1 MKKLFAVLLAVVF
14 SAFVFAACSSSG
26 ETPSTES
33 STEAS
38 TEASTDSS
46 TEAST
51 DSSGGG
57 GSGENNGDWTIA
69 LVPKDATNP
78 WFVRMEQGVK
88 AFQDEN
94 PNLTVFQRGPA
105 ETDAAQQIQVVEDL
119 IAQGV
124 DALCVV
130 PHDPGAM
137 ETVLKKAMD
146 QGIVVITHEASS
158 QENCNW
164 DLEAFDYDSY
174 GAYIMDSL
182 AKAMGEEGE
191 YVCMVGSLTNDS
203 HNQEADAAIARQK
216 EAYPNM
222 TLIDERIDST
232 DNAEVAYNKAKEALK
247 AHPDLKGFLGTSS
260 FDSPGAGRAIEEL
273 GLIGKVFTVG
283 TGMPQTNKT
292 LLEEDAVAALTLWD
306 PADAGYAMCQLAT
319 MVLNGEEVGEGT
331 ALTVP
336 GYENLTMKDK
346 VLTGDAYI
354 TITKDNV
361 DEYDF

>member
-1 MKKLFAVLLAVVF
+1 MKKILAVALALVF
-14 SAFVFAACSSSG
+14 CAFVFAACSSGS
-26 ETPSTES
+26 PSSDAS
-33 STEAS
+33 SSAS

-46 TEAST
+46 SSGSDSSSSGS

-57 GSGENNGDWTIA
+57 KYTIA
-69 LVPKDATNP
+69 VVPKDSTNP
-78 WFVRMEQGVK
+78 WFVRMEEGVK

-94 PNLTVFQRGPA
+94 PDLTAFQRGPA

-158 QENCNW
+158 QQNCDF
-164 DLEAFDYDSY
+164 DLEAFDYDAY

-191 YVCMVGSLTNDS
+191 YICMVGSLTNDS

-222 TLIDERIDST
+222 TLVDERIDT
-232 DNAEVAYNKAKEALK
+232 EDNAEVAYNKAKEALK

-260 FDSPGAGRAIEEL
+260 FDAPGAGRAIEEL
-273 GLIGKVFTVG
+273 GLIGKVYTVG

-292 LLEEDAVAALTLWD
+292 LLEDDAVYALTLWD
-306 PADAGYAMCQLAT
+306 PADAGYAMCQLANL
-319 MVLNGEEVGEGT
+319 MLNKEEVGAGT
-331 ALTVP
+331 NLDTP
-336 GYENLTMKDK
+336 GYEDLTLNDK

-354 TITKDNV
+354 TITKENV
-361 DEYDF
+361 SEYDF